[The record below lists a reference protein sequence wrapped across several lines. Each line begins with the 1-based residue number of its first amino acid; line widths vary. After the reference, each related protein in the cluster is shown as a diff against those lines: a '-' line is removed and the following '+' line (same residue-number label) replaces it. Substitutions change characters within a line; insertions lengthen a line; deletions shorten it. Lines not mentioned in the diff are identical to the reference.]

1 MGTSLGERGDAAVR
15 VAEELFHKNSNDS
28 INSGEIHH
36 HVHHHY
42 THTHNH
48 YHHHNKNNSRGNSS
62 NNTGE
67 HGAGMS
73 SKGSKTGAAPT

>member
-1 MGTSLGERGDAAVR
+1 MGSSFNERTDAAVR

-28 INSGEIHH
+28 ITSGEIHH

-48 YHHHNKNNSRGNSS
+48 YHHHGNSRGNSS
-62 NNTGE
+62 KNTE
-67 HGAGMS
+67 EKV
-73 SKGSKTGAAPT
+73 SKSGAPT